1 MQREGEGLMAAPLVM
16 ISGGQSAE
24 EAVRSAAEGGREGSA
39 SEEGARGQGSK
50 SKVQPCSEV

>member
-1 MQREGEGLMAAPLVM
+1 MQTEGEGPIIAPLVM
-16 ISGGQSAE
+16 ISGGESAE
-24 EAVRSAAEGGREGSA
+24 EAVRSAAEGGCEGSA